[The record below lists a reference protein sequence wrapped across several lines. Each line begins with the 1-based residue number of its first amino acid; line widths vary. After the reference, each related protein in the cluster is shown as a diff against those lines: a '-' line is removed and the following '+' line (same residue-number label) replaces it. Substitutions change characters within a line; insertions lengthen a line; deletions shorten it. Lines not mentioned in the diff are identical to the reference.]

1 MGEVYRARDTRL
13 GRDVAVKVIAADG
26 APTLDR
32 LHRFEQEAKALA
44 ALDHPH
50 ILSIHDVGTENGTA
64 YVVFELL
71 EGETLRQ
78 RLERGALPTRKAVD
92 LAVQICRGLAA
103 AHARGII
110 HRDLKPENLFLT
122 RDGRLKI
129 LDFGLAKLSES
140 PEREQELQKAGAG
153 TATEPGMLLGTV
165 GYMSP
170 EQARGQAADA
180 RSDVFAL
187 GAVLYEMLSGRRAF
201 TGATPADRL
210 SAVLND
216 DPPSLTAAKSSVPA
230 ALERIVMRCL
240 EKRPEDRFQSAHDLG
255 LALEALGREEV
266 SLPARKTAA
275 WPRRAAGTVR
285 ALRRFVLPLGLLM
298 LAAIAAWS
306 LRPSPMPR
314 ITSVKNLTDG
324 SFVPTSVVTDGK
336 NVYFA
341 DRSRATVGPVFRMA
355 GETRLM
361 VMSIDGGEPREIPL
375 PWNKA
380 DFHVADLQRDGAA
393 LLLIKNE
400 DGELWR
406 VPVPAGAPNRLG
418 DIVGAYFAA
427 WSPDANRIA
436 YEKESALYVAD
447 ADGRHARQLVPQPPP
462 GGHPRPG
469 TAGETLALVGWSPD
483 GEHVRYTH
491 AEAYSVGDSIWEIAV
506 SGQGRPRLVF
516 AADLLVP
523 LVGTPPVG
531 GTPDGRYLV
540 FARSQKG
547 LLARRVRGMPWTR
560 GAESVS
566 LATPPSLISPRI
578 TPDGRHIVAVQWR
591 QLGQLQRFD
600 GKTKTFLPFLGGMS
614 AVEVEFSPDEQ
625 WVAGVSYH
633 GYGFSGNRLWRAR
646 RDGSEKVQ
654 LSDLDASSLAPV
666 RWSPDGR
673 SISFRA
679 IVREAGHTRVREH
692 LVSAAGGPAEPVPPL
707 EPGGRVWEA
716 CWLPDGALV
725 FDEEST
731 VGQTVLRRLDLKT
744 RRVTT
749 LPDSKGFN
757 APKCA
762 RSGRIFAEDTSDS
775 ADQEAK
781 KRFVYKMLEPGRD
794 VWTSYV
800 LPVSI
805 QYPNWSRDG
814 RFIYAIDGGGRL
826 YRLELSTG
834 HLEPIAHIDDFRL
847 GHRWMGLA
855 PDDSPLVL
863 RDATQWDIYRL
874 DWEAP

>member
-1 MGEVYRARDTRL
+1 MGDVYRARDTRL
-13 GRDVAVKVIAADG
+13 GRDVAVKVIAGDG

-44 ALDHPH
+44 ALDDPH
-50 ILSIHDVGTENGTA
+50 ILAIHDVGTQNGTA

-78 RLERGALPTRKAVD
+78 RLERGALSSRKAVE
-92 LAVQICRGLAA
+92 LGVQICLGLAA
-103 AHARGII
+103 AHVRGII

-122 RDGRLKI
+122 KDGRLKI
-129 LDFGLAKLSES
+129 LDFGLAKLSET
-140 PEREQELQKAGAG
+140 PERGQELQKARAG
-153 TATEPGMLLGTV
+153 TATEPGILLGTV

-285 ALRRFVLPLGLLM
+285 GLRQFGLALGLFM
-298 LAAIAAWS
+298 LAAVAAWS

-341 DRSRATVGPVFRMA
+341 DRSRATVGPVFIMA

-406 VPVPAGAPNRLG
+406 VPVPAGASNRLG

-447 ADGRHARQLVPQPPP
+447 ADGRHARKLVPEPP
-462 GGHPRPG
+462 G
-469 TAGETLALVGWSPD
+469 GETLALVGWSPD

-491 AEAYSVGDSIWEIAV
+491 AEAYLWGDSIWEMAV
-506 SGQGRPRLVF
+506 SGQGRPRLLF
-516 AADLLVP
+516 TADLWVP
-523 LVGTPPVG
+523 LVGTPPVDW
-531 GTPDGRYLV
+531 TPDGRYLV
-540 FARSQKG
+540 FARWREG
-547 LLARRVRGMPWTR
+547 LLARRVRAMRWTR

-566 LATPPSLISPRI
+566 LATPPSLISPHV
-578 TPDGRHIVAVQWR
+578 TPDGRHMVAVQWR
-591 QLGQLQRFD
+591 QLGQLQRLD
-600 GKTKTFLPFLGGMS
+600 RKTKTFVPFLGGIS
-614 AVEVEFSPDEQ
+614 AVQVEFSPDEE
-625 WVAGVSYH
+625 WVAGVSYN
-633 GYGFSGNRLWRAR
+633 GCGSGNRLWRAR
-646 RDGSEKVQ
+646 RDGSDKVQ
-654 LSDLDASSLAPV
+654 LSELDANCLGPV

-673 SISFRA
+673 SISFLA
-679 IVREAGHTRVREH
+679 TVREAGHTRVRVH

-707 EPGGRVWEA
+707 EPAGRVGEA

-725 FDEEST
+725 FEEEST
-731 VGQTVLRRLDLKT
+731 VSGDQWVLRRLDLKT

-749 LPDSKGFN
+749 LSDSKGLKG
-757 APKCA
+757 PKCA
-762 RSGRIFAEDTSDS
+762 RSGRIFAVDTSDY

-800 LPVSI
+800 LPVDI
-805 QYPNWSRDG
+805 GYPSWSRDG
-814 RFIYAIDGGGRL
+814 RLIYAMDGGGRL

-834 HLEPIAHIDDFRL
+834 HLEPIAHIHDFRL
-847 GHRWMGLA
+847 GHPWMGLA